1 MQFETIKNYLIVFLL
16 IVSLIQGYCLY
27 SNHQE
32 SKEFQE
38 KYDKLVLKSEGLQ
51 KEVDKLRKE
60 ADNVVVPDLKEDQ
73 VVDYWKEYLK

>member
-1 MQFETIKNYLIVFLL
+1 MQFETIKNYIILFLL
-16 IVSLIQGYCLY
+16 IISLIQWYCLY

-38 KYDKLVLKSEGLQ
+38 KYGKLVLKSEGLQ
-51 KEVDKLRKE
+51 KEVDRLRKE

>member
-1 MQFETIKNYLIVFLL
+1 MEQIKNYLILFLL
-16 IVSLIQGYCLY
+16 IISLIQWYCLY

-51 KEVDKLRKE
+51 KEVDRLRKE

>member
-16 IVSLIQGYCLY
+16 IISLIQGYCLY

-38 KYDKLVLKSEGLQ
+38 KYGKLVLKSEGLQ
-51 KEVDKLRKE
+51 KEVDRLRKE

>member
-1 MQFETIKNYLIVFLL
+1 MEQIKNYLILFLL
-16 IVSLIQGYCLY
+16 IISLIQGYCLY
-27 SNHQE
+27 SNYQE

-38 KYDKLVLKSEGLQ
+38 KYGKLVLKSEELQ
-51 KEVDKLRKE
+51 KEVDRLRKE

>member
-1 MQFETIKNYLIVFLL
+1 MEQIKNYLILFLL
-16 IVSLIQGYCLY
+16 LVSLIQGYCLY

-38 KYDKLVLKSEGLQ
+38 KYGKLVLKSEGLQ

>member
-1 MQFETIKNYLIVFLL
+1 MEKIKNYLIVFLL
-16 IVSLIQGYCLY
+16 IISLIQGYCLY

-38 KYDKLVLKSEGLQ
+38 KYGQLVLKSEGLQ
-51 KEVDKLRKE
+51 KEIDRLRKE

>member
-1 MQFETIKNYLIVFLL
+1 MEQIKNYLILFLL
-16 IVSLIQGYCLY
+16 LVSLIQGYCLY

-38 KYDKLVLKSEGLQ
+38 KYGQLVLKSEGLQ
-51 KEVDKLRKE
+51 KEVDRLRKE

-73 VVDYWKEYLK
+73 VVDYWKQYLE